1 MTDSL
6 YPEDT
11 LVVVDATTR
20 TVDTFGRVVKARMT
34 GRTDG
39 IVFYSMLEDFGSAPI
54 DAALSQPLLES
65 GTSGVY
71 SAVFEGSVLED
82 KLGNL
87 DSGTPVY
94 RHAKFTS
101 DAHFVARL
109 FWRSVRT

>member
-1 MTDSL
+1 MTDAI

-11 LVVVDATTR
+11 LVVVDAVTR
-20 TVDTFGRVVKARMT
+20 TVDTFGRVVKRRMT

-39 IVFYSMLEDFGSAPI
+39 IVFYSMLEDFGAAPI
-54 DAALSQPLLES
+54 DPALSQPLLES

-71 SAVFEGSVLED
+71 SAVFEGDVIED

-87 DSGTPVY
+87 HTGTPIY
-94 RHAKFTS
+94 RHAKFAT
-101 DAHFVARL
+101 DAHLVTRL